1 MKRIIKHNENWTV
14 DIKFAQIWRR
24 GAERESL
31 CKWSIGS
38 RARKWFE
45 RPSAHHTTAGITQ
58 LEFRGVARTIAGRAR
73 LCGTHRTH
81 CCWPMGYC
89 WSSVYSVKLDGALTT
104 VSEPIIQFDF
114 ETAVDWSPCSP
125 PTSRPQQQQYHR
137 WLTGCSVDLP
147 RLTMTVKPTSV
158 DNTSPSHYCLDSP
171 ATCPSVLYVTDTYL
185 GILTYWWPSAFR
197 HSSEWTR
204 LKR

>member
-14 DIKFAQIWRR
+14 HIKFAQIWRR
-24 GAERESL
+24 GAERELL

-89 WSSVYSVKLDGALTT
+89 WSSVYSVKLDGAL
-104 VSEPIIQFDF
+104 S
-114 ETAVDWSPCSP
+114 
-125 PTSRPQQQQYHR
+125 YH
-137 WLTGCSVDLP
+137 
-147 RLTMTVKPTSV
+147 
-158 DNTSPSHYCLDSP
+158 
-171 ATCPSVLYVTDTYL
+171 
-185 GILTYWWPSAFR
+185 
-197 HSSEWTR
+197 SEWADNPIR
-204 LKR
+204 LRNCCGLESVQSAHLSSAAAAVSSMADWLFCWSTPTHNDRQTNISR